1 MDTLQVFTLATGVL
15 YIIFEI
21 RQKNFMWVV
30 GIATSLAA
38 MWVFFREGLY
48 ASFGLNTYYFITSFV
63 GLWHWRRDK
72 KKLENSWVGEAGQ
85 DAVCGESDS
94 SVSGVVAG
102 DCSGVGAGDGSG
114 VETGD
119 CSGVGTVGLSGVG
132 TGVCSGVGT
141 SDGSGVGTG
150 DCSGVETVGL
160 SGVGTGGQGD
170 VIVLNRLSLKTIFV
184 SLLVTVVGSV
194 LLSRGMT
201 YFHELGILAENPM
214 SLLDSVTAVLSAVAT
229 WWLVKSYRAQW
240 WLWVVADALSVALCV
255 MQGMWPMALLYV
267 VYVASAVYGLFY
279 WKKHGVYV

>member
-1 MDTLQVFTLATGVL
+1 
-15 YIIFEI
+15 
-21 RQKNFMWVV
+21 
-30 GIATSLAA
+30 
-38 MWVFFREGLY
+38 
-48 ASFGLNTYYFITSFV
+48 
-63 GLWHWRRDK
+63 
-72 KKLENSWVGEAGQ
+72 
-85 DAVCGESDS
+85 
-94 SVSGVVAG
+94 
-102 DCSGVGAGDGSG
+102 
-114 VETGD
+114 
-119 CSGVGTVGLSGVG
+119 
-132 TGVCSGVGT
+132 
-141 SDGSGVGTG
+141 
-150 DCSGVETVGL
+150 VETVGL